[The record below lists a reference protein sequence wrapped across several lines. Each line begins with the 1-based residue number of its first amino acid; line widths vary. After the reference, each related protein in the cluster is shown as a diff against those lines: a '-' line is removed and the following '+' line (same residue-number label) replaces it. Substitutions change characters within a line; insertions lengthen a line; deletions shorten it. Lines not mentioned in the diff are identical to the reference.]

1 MGAPKNP
8 RHPHDPSE
16 RDYKTLPPPVQLD
29 DTVATI
35 DADPVPDP
43 TAGRNVEQ
51 HAALRDD

>member
-1 MGAPKNP
+1 MGAPEKP
-8 RHPHDPSE
+8 ESAGE
-16 RDYKTLPPPVQLD
+16 RDYKTLPSPVQLD
-29 DTVATI
+29 DTLATV